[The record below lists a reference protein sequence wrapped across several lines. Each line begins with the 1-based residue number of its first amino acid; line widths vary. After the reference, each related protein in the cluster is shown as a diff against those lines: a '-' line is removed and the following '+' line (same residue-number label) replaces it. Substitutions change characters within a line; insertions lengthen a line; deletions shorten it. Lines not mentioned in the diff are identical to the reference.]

1 MARPSSAPVLTVETD
16 LVSEV
21 APDGDINKAVR
32 EEAFF
37 NEMVTILVHSTT
49 DDNAPP
55 HVLLTVNNRTQPVA
69 RGTPTTVR
77 RMFVEVLARCT
88 ETRYSQPNRDLANP
102 EAGNGL
108 LGRTALA
115 YPFDVLEDKNP
126 IGREWLR
133 KILAEP
139 Q

>member
-1 MARPSSAPVLTVETD
+1 MNPKSVVSVSSD
-16 LVSEV
+16 LVTDI
-21 APDGDINKAVR
+21 APDKDIDRAVR

-37 NEMVTILVHSTT
+37 NEPVTVLVHTTT

-55 HVLLTVNNRTQPVA
+55 HVLLSVNGRTQPVA
-69 RGTPTTVR
+69 RGEPQTIR

-88 ETRYSQPNRDLANP
+88 ETKYRQPERDLRNP
-102 EAGNGL
+102 EGGNAL
-108 LGRTALA
+108 IGRTALA

-126 IGREWLR
+126 LGREWLR
-133 KILAEP
+133 KMMSEP